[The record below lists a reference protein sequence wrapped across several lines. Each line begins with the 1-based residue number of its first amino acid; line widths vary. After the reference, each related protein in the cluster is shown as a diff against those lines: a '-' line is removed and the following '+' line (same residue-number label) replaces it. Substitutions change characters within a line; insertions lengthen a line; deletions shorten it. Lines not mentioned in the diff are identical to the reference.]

1 MKQQNTLQSKLSSGL
16 SKSLI
21 ILTVLFFTSC
31 APWRNATYR
40 NMTVAFYN
48 VENLF
53 DLEDEPGKNDGEFT
67 PESDKKWDE
76 IKYRKKLAD
85 ISRVISGINE
95 GDLPEIVGLCEVE
108 NEQVL
113 AELVM
118 TGLLANGKYK
128 IVHHESPDFRGI
140 DCALI
145 YRPEEFKVLEHFAVP
160 VRFEDD
166 PDYVTRDILYVKGR
180 TRNREVFHIFVNHWP
195 SRIGGVAQTE
205 PERVSVAQIL
215 KSKIDSVRIA
225 DSKAHIIMM
234 GDMNDDP
241 DNKSLQEVLDA
252 QPPST
257 PGATLVNLMFHD
269 FNDGKGTYNFRG
281 NWNMLDNLIV
291 SPGLLDDKG
300 FRCVEEKGHIFREE
314 WMEYK
319 NRDGEISPNRTYGGP
334 NYYGGVSDHFPVYFR
349 LRR

>member
-1 MKQQNTLQSKLSSGL
+1 MKQQNTTKLKFSVWIN
-16 SKSLI
+16 KFLI
-21 ILTVLFFTSC
+21 VLTVIFFTSC
-31 APWRNATYR
+31 APWKNAAYR

-53 DLEDEPGKNDGEFT
+53 DLENEPGKNDDEFT
-67 PESDKKWDE
+67 PESEKNWDKE
-76 IKYRKKLAD
+76 KYLKKLTD
-85 ISRVISGINE
+85 ISLVISGMNE

-108 NEQVL
+108 NEQVVSD
-113 AELVM
+113 LVK
-118 TGLLANGKYK
+118 TGLLAHGKYDV
-128 IVHHESPDFRGI
+128 VHHESPDFRGI
-140 DCALI
+140 DCALV
-145 YRPEEFKVLEHFAVP
+145 YRPEEFKVIDHFAIP
-160 VRFEDD
+160 VRFDNDAE
-166 PDYVTRDILYVKGR
+166 YVTRDILYVKGR
-180 TRNREVFHIFVNHWP
+180 TRNREEFHIFVNHWP

-205 PERVSVAQIL
+205 PKRVAVARIL
-215 KSKIDSVRIA
+215 KGKIDSVMA
-225 DSKAHIIMM
+225 ASSNAHIIVM

-241 DNKSLQEVLDA
+241 DNKSLLEVLNA

-257 PGATLVNLMFHD
+257 SGAALVNLMFPD
-269 FNDGKGTYNFRG
+269 FKNGKGTYNYRG

>member
-1 MKQQNTLQSKLSSGL
+1 MKVSFRLKKYLL
-16 SKSLI
+16 FF
-21 ILTVLFFTSC
+21 TVLIFTSC
-31 APWRNATYR
+31 APWKNAAYR

-53 DLEDEPGKNDGEFT
+53 DLENDPRKNDDEFT
-67 PESDKKWDE
+67 PESEKQWDRA
-76 IKYRKKLAD
+76 KYNKKLAD

-108 NEQVL
+108 NEQVVSDL
-113 AELVM
+113 IQ
-118 TGLLANGKYK
+118 TGLLAGGQYK
-128 IVHHESPDFRGI
+128 IVHYESPDFRGI

-145 YRPEEFKVLEHFAVP
+145 YRPEEFKVIDHYAIP
-160 VRFEDD
+160 VRFNDD
-166 PDYVTRDILYVKGR
+166 SAYTTRDILYVKGR

-195 SRIGGVAQTE
+195 SRVGGVAQTE
-205 PERVSVAQIL
+205 PKRVAVARIL
-215 KSKIDSVRIA
+215 KTKIDSVRSA
-225 DSKAHIIMM
+225 GSKAHIIVM
-234 GDMNDDP
+234 GDMNDAP
-241 DNKSLQEVLDA
+241 DNKSLLEVLDA

-257 PGATLVNLMFHD
+257 PGATLVNLMFPD
-269 FNDGKGTYNFRG
+269 FNDGKGSYNYRG

-291 SPGLLDDKG
+291 SSGLLGEKG
-300 FRCVEEKGHIFREE
+300 FRCVEKKGHIFREE
-314 WMEYK
+314 WMEYQ

>member
-1 MKQQNTLQSKLSSGL
+1 MKQQNTTQSEFSFGL

-31 APWRNATYR
+31 APWKNAAYR
-40 NMTVAFYN
+40 NMSVVFYN

-53 DLEDEPGKNDGEFT
+53 DLENEPGKNDGEFT
-67 PESDKKWDE
+67 PEGEKNWDM
-76 IKYRKKLAD
+76 IKYQKKLAD

-128 IVHHESPDFRGI
+128 VVHHESPDFRGI

-145 YRPEEFKVLEHFAVP
+145 YRPEEFKVTDHFAVP

-166 PDYVTRDILYVKGR
+166 PGSVTRDILYVKGR
-180 TRNREVFHIFVNHWP
+180 TRNREEFHIFVNHWP

-205 PERVSVAQIL
+205 SKRIAVARIL
-215 KSKIDSVRIA
+215 KGKIDSVLA
-225 DSKAHIIMM
+225 ASSKAHIIVM

-241 DNKSLQEVLDA
+241 DNKSLLEVLNA

-257 PGATLVNLMFHD
+257 TGATLVNLMFPD
-269 FNDGKGTYNFRG
+269 FKEGRGTYNYRG

-291 SPGLLDDKG
+291 SPGLLDDRG

-349 LRR
+349 LKR

>member
-1 MKQQNTLQSKLSSGL
+1 MIQQNTTKPKLL
-16 SKSLI
+16 FWINKSI
-21 ILTVLFFTSC
+21 IIITVLIFTSC
-31 APWRNATYR
+31 APWKNATYR

-53 DLEDEPGKNDGEFT
+53 DLENEPGKNDEEFT
-67 PESDKKWDE
+67 PESDKNWDL

-113 AELVM
+113 TELVQ
-118 TGLLANGKYK
+118 TGLLANGKYE

-140 DCALI
+140 DCALV
-145 YRPEEFKVLEHFAVP
+145 YRPEEFKVTDHFTVS
-160 VRFEDD
+160 VSFEND
-166 PDYVTRDILYVKGR
+166 PESVTRDILYVKGR
-180 TRNREVFHIFVNHWP
+180 TRNREEFHIFVNHWP

-205 PERVSVAQIL
+205 PKRLAVARIL
-215 KSKIDSVRIA
+215 KGKIDSVMA
-225 DSKAHIIMM
+225 SSSNAHIIVM

-241 DNKSLQEVLDA
+241 DNKSLMEVLNA

-257 PGATLVNLMFHD
+257 PGATLVNLMFPD
-269 FNDGKGTYNFRG
+269 FKDGKGTYNYRG

-291 SPGLLDDKG
+291 SPGLIDDKG